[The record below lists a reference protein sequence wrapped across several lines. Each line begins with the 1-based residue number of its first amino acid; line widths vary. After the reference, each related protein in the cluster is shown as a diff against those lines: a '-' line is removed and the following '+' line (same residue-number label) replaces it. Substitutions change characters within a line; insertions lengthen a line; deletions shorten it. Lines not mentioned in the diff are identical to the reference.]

1 MLDPSF
7 VFDLE
12 TNMQVLQEQGYL
24 ALNDNLWW
32 QDVTKVLPSQ
42 KKGERIIFTVSTAQI
57 RTEGLGGN
65 ATFQELVAQS
75 FEIDV
80 ENAGTGIRIDKNQL
94 EDLDGTGVDQANT
107 YARDVGA
114 YAAYWP
120 QRQVSA
126 MVLYGETGKCY
137 DGLSFFNAAHPV
149 NPVDPENAITYANVF
164 TGAPSG
170 SYPGACPIDDTVTT
184 DVALVNLG
192 KLIAYIRTIKTPNG
206 QDPRGLRVT
215 RILAPP
221 RMTPRVQLLTQAK
234 FIAQAAAS
242 GGGSADVTAIQVA
255 WGMAEPIEVLEFAA
269 GQTYTMPDGTVV
281 TGDDKTFYLFVD
293 EVGSNQVGALIY
305 VNREGFKT
313 AFYGDLSVAELGRM
327 NALEYQ
333 TKGRNTVGYG
343 HPFRLHKCKG
353 S

>member
-7 VFDLE
+7 LFDLE
-12 TNMQVLQEQGYL
+12 SNMQVLQEQGYL
-24 ALNDNLWW
+24 ALNENLWW

-42 KKGERIIFTVSTAQI
+42 KKKERLIFQLSTAQI
-57 RTEGLGGN
+57 RSEGLGGN

-75 FEIDV
+75 FELDV
-80 ENAGTGIRIDKNQL
+80 ENAGSGIRIDKNQL
-94 EDLDGTGVDQANT
+94 DDLDGTGVDQATT
-107 YARDVGA
+107 YARDIGA

-120 QRQVSA
+120 QRQVASL
-126 MVLYGETGKCY
+126 VLYGETGKSY
-137 DGLSFFNAAHPV
+137 DGVSFFNSAHPV

-170 SYPGACPIDDTVTT
+170 SYPGACPIDDTVTV
-184 DVALVNLG
+184 DVALANLG

-221 RMTPRVQLLTQAK
+221 RMTPRVQQLTNAE

-242 GGGSADVTAIQVA
+242 GGGAGDISMIKVA
-255 WGMAEPIEVLEFAA
+255 WGMAQPIEVLEFAA
-269 GQTYTMPDGTVV
+269 GQTYTMEDGTVV

-305 VNREGFKT
+305 VNREPFRT
-313 AFYGDLSVAELGRM
+313 QYYGDLTIAELGRM
-327 NALEYQ
+327 NAVEYQ